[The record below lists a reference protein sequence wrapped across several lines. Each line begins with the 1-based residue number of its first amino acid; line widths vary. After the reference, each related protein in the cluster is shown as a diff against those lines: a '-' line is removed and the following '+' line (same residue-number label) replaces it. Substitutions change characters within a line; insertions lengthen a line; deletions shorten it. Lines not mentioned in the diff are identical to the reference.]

1 MTDAEIAEFMGWS
14 LQASD
19 RMKDEPQS
27 FVGRVHRLVAEVRR
41 REQAKLDALKAEVL
55 PVLQIGLA
63 AASEVA
69 ERYHQEMRGYR
80 PHIHALL
87 DDNTRHM
94 QLMVEALMPQK
105 PTSPI
110 EGVPV

>member
-14 LQASD
+14 QQASA
-19 RMKDEPQS
+19 RMRGDPDS
-27 FVGRVHRLVAEVRR
+27 FVGRVHRLVAEVQR
-41 REQAKLDALKAEVL
+41 RERVRLDALKAEVL
-55 PVLQIGLA
+55 PALQIGLA

-80 PHIHALL
+80 PHIHAQL
-87 DDNTRHM
+87 DDDTR
-94 QLMVEALMPQK
+94 QVRLMVEAMMPQK
-105 PTSPI
+105 PASPI